1 MGSGGSSNIQVPS
14 AVFPG
19 VSRFLEVGTE
29 TVVLL
34 SGEMSAEV
42 YLADK
47 KYDFNKSLKELT
59 ITDLKAR
66 IDEDQLRLKKLEFAH
81 AISPLE
87 NPMSIRGL
95 RKDIARLKTELKK
108 KELGI

>member
-1 MGSGGSSNIQVPS
+1 M
-14 AVFPG
+14 
-19 VSRFLEVGTE
+19 
-29 TVVLL
+29 
-34 SGEMSAEV
+34 
-42 YLADK
+42 ADK
-47 KYDFNKSLKELT
+47 KYDFNKGLKDLNV
-59 ITDLKAR
+59 TDLKAR

-81 AISPLE
+81 AISPSE